1 MVFVLKFPRGGGAMD
16 VETREQFEEGKKQ
29 IAEVATRYAGQHGL
43 TPREIRWEERGFDVS
58 MIFETDNHQVDIP
71 FSVDEVAFYPE
82 GVGNDVTKRKIRDKF
97 AGLSI

>member
-1 MVFVLKFPRGGGAMD
+1 MD
-16 VETREQFEEGKKQ
+16 VEEEKFAEGKKQ

-43 TPREIRWEERGFDVS
+43 QPRKIRWDERGFDL
-58 MIFETDNHQVDIP
+58 MLIFETDRHQVDIP
-71 FSVDEVAFYPE
+71 FSVDEVAYYPE